1 MARHRVRK
9 KPMADINV
17 VPYIDVMLVMLVIFM
32 VTAPL
37 LTQGVSVELPQADAE
52 PVPDPD
58 NEPLVVS
65 VDAAGNMYLNVGDA
79 PDQPV
84 DGATLVNNI
93 SAVLRRQ
100 PGKSVLIRGDHSVDY
115 GAVVGALVL
124 LQQADIPK
132 VGLVTEPPER

>member
-65 VDAAGNMYLNVGDA
+65 VDAAGRLYLNVGDA
-79 PDQPV
+79 PESPV